1 MVESR
6 IAARRLDARDV
17 RILEILQREGR
28 ISKAALAARVNL
40 SATPCWERLQR
51 LERAGIIESY
61 GAQISLK
68 TFGPMVIVFVEIE
81 LDSHRKADFQRF
93 EQVVG
98 KMPEITECWA
108 IGGGM
113 DYLCKIVVRHLA
125 EYQDL
130 IDALLGRDVGTKRY
144 YTYVVTAPVKQTP
157 LPLQRLLPE
166 A

>member
-68 TFGPMVIVFVEIE
+68 T
-81 LDSHRKADFQRF
+81 HRKADFQRF

-130 IDALLGRDVGTKRY
+130 IDALLGRDVGIKRY